1 MIKLNVTLKYKYFVY
16 LMSSNKLKVI
26 KNNSLD
32 KKNVKFTIKSPI
44 RLVSGGA
51 FGREPTNFD

>member
-1 MIKLNVTLKYKYFVY
+1 
-16 LMSSNKLKVI
+16 MSSNKLKVI

-44 RLVSGGA
+44 RNISGGV
-51 FGREPTNFD
+51 FGGEPINFE

>member
-1 MIKLNVTLKYKYFVY
+1 
-16 LMSSNKLKVI
+16 MSSNKLKVI

-32 KKNVKFTIKSPI
+32 KKNVKFAIKSPI

-51 FGREPTNFD
+51 FGGEPTNFD